1 VSNVDIDDLVD
12 RKTHDLLTC
21 SERCGWAACA
31 AIWARVFVL
40 ASPGWKRWPEFFDTV
55 RDAFSIAMLR
65 CVGPSAI
72 SPPELLIAKLESFDI
87 EDDGSAEW
95 QFAVDL
101 IEMISVTL
109 DGKDVSTCLQS
120 AIRSY
125 LEGTLTVL
133 RNDYAVSVGGIISND
148 IAMKRLAAD
157 PEWCRTVEFVAA
169 L

>member
-1 VSNVDIDDLVD
+1 
-12 RKTHDLLTC
+12 
-21 SERCGWAACA
+21 
-31 AIWARVFVL
+31 
-40 ASPGWKRWPEFFDTV
+40 
-55 RDAFSIAMLR
+55 MLR
-65 CVGPSAI
+65 CVGAGAI

-109 DGKDVSTCLQS
+109 DGQDASTCLQS

-148 IAMKRLAAD
+148 IAMKQLAAD
-157 PEWCRTVEFVAA
+157 PEWCRTVEFVEAM
-169 L
+169 